1 LLALTK
7 SLEPNNTIDDKKPQ
21 DLTALSDKSYCS
33 IELSEEDVAI
43 DSESD
48 HEHPTPRSPA
58 IPDQTAK
65 TEFDHEGHTTEP
77 EQLSAAHVPATIIK
91 RKKKKGKAAPKMQ
104 SPVEPEFEYPA

>member
-1 LLALTK
+1 MIRNHK
-7 SLEPNNTIDDKKPQ
+7 N
-21 DLTALSDKSYCS
+21 LTALSDKSYCS

-48 HEHPTPRSPA
+48 NEHPTPRSPA